1 MTSSHDGNEGPS
13 PNSIAGLS
21 LSIFSDI
28 LSNLTHDLVLQSH
41 RQEKLRS
48 RAHPADSSSSS
59 LTSLSET
66 TCPRCNLPQHTAQT
80 LQSVDTADKKK
91 FCSRLPFQNTPY
103 HDIYGNPFPTINS
116 SSAKEKKSAAATA
129 AAVAAAD
136 SPTPDPSDT
145 AVPAPKGKNSAIIY
159 FKCTSC
165 DNEKVASSRYAAHL
179 EKCLGLSGRKSSRA
193 AMVKMN
199 SSSGGGS
206 PMLAP
211 ADAPGGGNGGNGN
224 GNGNGGGNGKQGGSR
239 KTSPE
244 KKSPIPP
251 PAPLNGVEET
261 KTLLPPP
268 ITTPLAAVIVSG
280 GGSMPP
286 ATTTTTTT
294 TTATPKKKKKK
305 AAVGANVPVPIP
317 PTAISHD
324 DHDKD
329 HHDKARDTSISQPTK
344 DAPAPPK
351 KRKRKA
357 EADGTINVSAIPAA
371 SSVVVMG
378 GMSLSAGTSLDSEI
392 PKPPPIKKQKVAS
405 GAGSSETPVT
415 KKSQLGKFSKN
426 RQSPTPGNL
435 PKKPPASAAAGVGG
449 TDRIST
455 LPPAPPPTSTPKP
468 AKPKV
473 AKPKI
478 AAAAA
483 GTAAAGG
490 AAGKVVP
497 RPVKKPDGVKK
508 VKGTGKAKTAKVA
521 SKGIGAGK
529 GVAGNSSA
537 ATTAAAA
544 VAGSNVV
551 GGATSAASVAGVVGG
566 TAGAAGATPGQVA
579 GKGVARKG
587 T

>member
-1 MTSSHDGNEGPS
+1 MTSSHEGNEGPS

-66 TCPRCNLPQHTAQT
+66 TCPRCSLPQHTAQT
-80 LQSVDTADKKK
+80 LQSVDAADKKK

-103 HDIYGNPFPTINS
+103 HDIYGNPFPTINN
-116 SSAKEKKSAAATA
+116 SSAKEKKAAAASAAAA
-129 AAVAAAD
+129 AAAD

-145 AVPAPKGKNSAIIY
+145 AAPAPKGKNSAIIY

-165 DNEKVASSRYAAHL
+165 DNDKVASSRYAAHL

-193 AMVKMN
+193 AMAKMN

-239 KTSPE
+239 KPSPE
-244 KKSPIPP
+244 KKSPVPP
-251 PAPLNGVEET
+251 LAILNGAEET

-268 ITTPLAAVIVSG
+268 IPAPLTTVIVGG
-280 GGSMPP
+280 GGSIPP
-286 ATTTTTTT
+286 ITTATATA
-294 TTATPKKKKKK
+294 TATPKKKKKK
-305 AAVGANVPVPIP
+305 AAVGANVPVPLP
-317 PTAISHD
+317 AAISHG

-329 HHDKARDTSISQPTK
+329 PQDKPRDTSISQPTK
-344 DAPAPPK
+344 DTPAPPK

-371 SSVVVMG
+371 SPLVSIG
-378 GMSLSAGTSLDSEI
+378 GISLSAGTSLESEI
-392 PKPPPIKKQKVAS
+392 PKPPPVKKQKVTPN
-405 GAGSSETPVT
+405 AGGSETPIST
-415 KKSQLGKFSKN
+415 KKSQLNKFNKN
-426 RQSPTPGNL
+426 RQSPAPGNL
-435 PKKPPASAAAGVGG
+435 PKKPPVSTATGIGG
-449 TDRIST
+449 ADRMST
-455 LPPAPPPTSTPKP
+455 LPPAPPPTSTPKST
-468 AKPKV
+468 KPKT

-483 GTAAAGG
+483 VGTAAAGG
-490 AAGKVVP
+490 IASNAVAKP
-497 RPVKKPDGVKK
+497 AKKLDGTKK
-508 VKGTGKAKTAKVA
+508 IKGPGKAKVGKAA
-521 SKGIGAGK
+521 GKGIGAGK
-529 GVAGNSSA
+529 GVAGSNSA
-537 ATTAAAA
+537 ATAAASA
-544 VAGSNVV
+544 SSNVGGGSNAINVTP
-551 GGATSAASVAGVVGG
+551 AAGVVGG
-566 TAGAAGATPGQVA
+566 TVGTAGAAPGQVA

>member
-48 RAHPADSSSSS
+48 RAHLADSSSSS

-91 FCSRLPFQNTPY
+91 FCSRPPFQNTPY
-103 HDIYGNPFPTINS
+103 HDIYGNPFPAINN
-116 SSAKEKKSAAATA
+116 SSAKEKKSAAASA

-145 AVPAPKGKNSAIIY
+145 AAPAPKGKNSGIVY

-193 AMVKMN
+193 AVVKMN

-211 ADAPGGGNGGNGN
+211 VDAPGGRNGN

-239 KTSPE
+239 KPSPE
-244 KKSPIPP
+244 KKSPVPP
-251 PAPLNGVEET
+251 PAVLNGAEET

-268 ITTPLAAVIVSG
+268 ITTPLATVIVSG
-280 GGSMPP
+280 GGSVPP
-286 ATTTTTTT
+286 ITTTTTAATT

-329 HHDKARDTSISQPTK
+329 PKNKSRDTSISQPTK

-371 SSVVVMG
+371 SSVVAIG
-378 GMSLSAGTSLDSEI
+378 GMPLSVGTSLDSEI
-392 PKPPPIKKQKVAS
+392 PKPPPIKKQKVVP
-405 GAGSSETPVT
+405 GAGGSETPIST

-435 PKKPPASAAAGVGG
+435 PKKPPISAAAGVGG
-449 TDRIST
+449 ADRVCT
-455 LPPAPPPTSTPKP
+455 
-468 AKPKV
+468 
-473 AKPKI
+473 
-478 AAAAA
+478 
-483 GTAAAGG
+483 
-490 AAGKVVP
+490 
-497 RPVKKPDGVKK
+497 
-508 VKGTGKAKTAKVA
+508 
-521 SKGIGAGK
+521 
-529 GVAGNSSA
+529 
-537 ATTAAAA
+537 
-544 VAGSNVV
+544 
-551 GGATSAASVAGVVGG
+551 
-566 TAGAAGATPGQVA
+566 
-579 GKGVARKG
+579 
-587 T
+587 

>member
-1 MTSSHDGNEGPS
+1 MTSSYEGNEGPS

-80 LQSVDTADKKK
+80 LQSADAADKKK

-103 HDIYGNPFPTINS
+103 HDIYGNPFPTNN
-116 SSAKEKKSAAATA
+116 SSAKEKKAAAASAAAA
-129 AAVAAAD
+129 AAAD

-145 AVPAPKGKNSAIIY
+145 AAPAPKGKNSAIVY

-165 DNEKVASSRYAAHL
+165 DNDKVASSRYAAHL

-193 AMVKMN
+193 AMAKMN

-211 ADAPGGGNGGNGN
+211 TDAPGGGNGGNGN

-239 KTSPE
+239 KPSPE
-244 KKSPIPP
+244 KKSPVPP
-251 PAPLNGVEET
+251 LAILNGAEEA

-268 ITTPLAAVIVSG
+268 IPAPLATVVVGVPSSI
-280 GGSMPP
+280 PP
-286 ATTTTTTT
+286 ITTTTATA
-294 TTATPKKKKKK
+294 TATPKKKKKK
-305 AAVGANVPVPIP
+305 AAVGANVPVPLP
-317 PTAISHD
+317 AAISHG

-329 HHDKARDTSISQPTK
+329 PQDKTRDTSISQPTK

-371 SSVVVMG
+371 SPLSIG
-378 GMSLSAGTSLDSEI
+378 GIPLPAGSEI
-392 PKPPPIKKQKVAS
+392 SKPPPIKKQKVTPN
-405 GAGSSETPVT
+405 AGGSETPIST
-415 KKSQLGKFSKN
+415 KKSQLNKFNKN

-435 PKKPPASAAAGVGG
+435 PKKPPVSAATGIGG
-449 TDRIST
+449 ADRIST
-455 LPPAPPPTSTPKP
+455 LPPPPPPISAPKP
-468 AKPKV
+468 TKPKTVKTKIV
-473 AKPKI
+473 A
-478 AAAAA
+478 AASVGAAAA
-483 GTAAAGG
+483 GGIASNA
-490 AAGKVVP
+490 VP
-497 RPVKKPDGVKK
+497 KPVKKLDGVKK
-508 VKGTGKAKTAKVA
+508 IKGPGKAKVGKAA
-521 SKGIGAGK
+521 GKGIGAGK
-529 GVAGNSSA
+529 GVAGSNSA
-537 ATTAAAA
+537 ATA
-544 VAGSNVV
+544 
-551 GGATSAASVAGVVGG
+551 ATSASSNVGGSNAVNVTPVSGVVGG
-566 TAGAAGATPGQVA
+566 TTGTTGAAPGQVA